1 MCPAFFLKEAMRKIR
16 ITCLIYLA
24 LFLFSTVESRASVKV
39 ACVGDSITQGFGLG
53 QLTYPIKLG
62 QMLGEEYEV
71 KNFGLSGRTLLKKGD
86 YPYTND
92 GTYNTTLNWGPD
104 IVIIKLGTNDSKPHN
119 WSPYGKHF
127 VSDYESL
134 IKSYQ
139 NLPSNPRILLATPC
153 PIFSVAFGPDCPE
166 VVAKKIA
173 PAVRGLAQGFGLELI
188 EFHER
193 MLGFPEL
200 FPDSVHP
207 DIYGTTTM
215 AAIAYEK
222 IIGVESE
229 STRPTITIRK
239 LQRNRHTEIEWPVIH
254 GGYVLEVGTVPSRKR
269 NNEIVWK
276 VCKWAGRLEGDVLR
290 LPYFVQRGKCC
301 FFRLMR
307 P

>member
-1 MCPAFFLKEAMRKIR
+1 MKRIKI
-16 ITCLIYLA
+16 TYLSYLA
-24 LFLFSTVESRASVKV
+24 LLLFSTVESRASIKV

-71 KNFGLSGRTLLKKGD
+71 KNFGLGGRTLLKKGD

-92 GTYNTTLNWGPD
+92 YTYNTTLNWGPD
-104 IVIIKLGTNDSKPHN
+104 IIIIKLGTNDSKPHN

-134 IKSYQ
+134 IKRYQ
-139 NLPSNPRILLATPC
+139 SLPSNPRILLATPC
-153 PIFSVAFGPDCPE
+153 PIFSAAFGPDCPE

-173 PAVRGLAQGFGLELI
+173 PAVRGLAQSFGLELI

-193 MLGFPEL
+193 MLGLSEL

-229 STRPTITIRK
+229 SKRPTITIRR
-239 LQRNRHTEIEWPVIH
+239 LHRNRYTSIEWPVIH
-254 GGYVLEVGTVPSRKR
+254 GGYVLEIGTVPPRSK
-269 NNEIVWK
+269 NNEIIWK
-276 VCKWAGRLEGDVLR
+276 VCKWAGRLEGDVFR
-290 LPYFVQRGKCC
+290 IPYTVKKGKSS

>member
-1 MCPAFFLKEAMRKIR
+1 MKRIKIKY
-16 ITCLIYLA
+16 LSYLA
-24 LFLFSTVESRASVKV
+24 LMLFSTIESRASVKV

-53 QLTYPIKLG
+53 KLTYPMKLG
-62 QMLGEEYEV
+62 KMLGEEYEV
-71 KNFGLSGRTLLKKGD
+71 KNFGLGGRTLLKKGD

-92 GTYNTTLNWGPD
+92 YTYNTTLHWKPD
-104 IVIIKLGTNDSKPHN
+104 IIIIKLGTNDSKPHN
-119 WSPYGKHF
+119 WSTYGKHF

-134 IKSYQ
+134 IKRYQ
-139 NLPSNPRILLATPC
+139 SLPSNPRIFLATPC
-153 PIFSVAFGPDCPE
+153 PIFSAAFGPDCPE

-173 PAVRGLAQGFGLELI
+173 PAVRGLAQSFGLELI

-193 MLGFPEL
+193 MLGLQEL

-222 IIGVESE
+222 IIRVESE
-229 STRPTITIRK
+229 LTRPTITIKR
-239 LQRNRHTEIEWPVIH
+239 LQRNRQTEIEWPAIY
-254 GGYVLEVGTVPSRKR
+254 GGYVLEEGAVPRRSK
-269 NNEIVWK
+269 NKEIIWK
-276 VCKWAGRLEGDVLR
+276 VCKWAGRLEGDVFR
-290 LPYFVQRGKCC
+290 IPFTAKRGKSS